1 MNQSLDLRQRK
12 NQVMDRK
19 IARPKEKKNLSVY
32 LSVGG
37 PIIALLIAIAVGGF
51 TLLYDLAREQ
61 DRSYVQNT
69 TVLVDRAVESRTQA
83 LATLSQDYSKWDSA
97 YELVTL
103 SWNQKWVD
111 ENIYVTAV
119 DASLIYRPG
128 VGVRHTSISELGAP
142 STTELEAFFANP
154 RIEDLTS
161 ELLAD
166 PTSQADM
173 GRSTIQDL
181 DGTLALVYL
190 SPFRPSGKSGAYR
203 PDAVRKDVAVVV
215 DVLTPQKLD
224 AIARSINLA
233 GFRYIPGV
241 TRPKT
246 GSKTLATPLR
256 NSEGVA
262 VGWLAWDN
270 GRPGTT
276 SFLKRS
282 AAILIGLAGLF
293 ALSFLVSAWL
303 VQSQLCILDKA
314 RETAEAANKV
324 KSEFLSNM
332 SHELRTPL
340 NSVIGYAEIIQEDIA
355 GGDSTGAI
363 KDAARIQ
370 RSATHLLTLINDL
383 LDHSKIEAGKMDIH
397 PEIVALEEVIN
408 DVTDSLQ
415 GRANANNVTLTMACD
430 PDIGDAYIDPVRLRQ
445 CLLNVASNAV
455 KFTKDGSVTLAM
467 RPVTLD
473 GVGCIRVSVTDTGI
487 GISKEALSRLFN
499 PFEQADGS
507 TTRNFGGTGLGLSIT
522 KHLVEAMGGKVSVE
536 STPGKGSTFTL
547 IFPRGQIETKDTPT
561 HWGTDYLPPEN
572 KVIAA

>member
-1 MNQSLDLRQRK
+1 
-12 NQVMDRK
+12 MDRN

-83 LATLSQDYSKWDSA
+83 LATLSQDYSKWDTA

-142 STTELEAFFANP
+142 STTELEGFFANP
-154 RIEDLTS
+154 RIEALTS

-166 PTSQADM
+166 PISRADL
-173 GRSTIQDL
+173 GRGTIQDL
-181 DGTLALVYL
+181 DGTLALVYV
-190 SPFRPSGKSGAYR
+190 SPFRPSGKSGAYKA
-203 PDAVRKDVAVVV
+203 DAVRKDVAVVV

-224 AIARSINLA
+224 NIARSINLA

-241 TRPKT
+241 ARPKT
-246 GSKTLATPLR
+246 GSKTLATPLL
-256 NSEGVA
+256 NNDGVA
-262 VGWLAWDN
+262 VGWLAWN
-270 GRPGTT
+270 NERPGTT
-276 SFLKRS
+276 SFVRRS
-282 AAILIGLAGLF
+282 VAILVGLAGLF

-340 NSVIGYAEIIQEDIA
+340 NSVIGYAEIIQEDVA
-355 GGDSTGAI
+355 AGDSSGAI
-363 KDAARIQ
+363 KDATRIQ

-397 PEIVALEEVIN
+397 PEIVALEEVLT

-415 GRANANNVTLTMACD
+415 GRATANNVKLTMACD
-430 PDIGDAYIDPVRLRQ
+430 PDIGEAYIDPVRLRQ

-467 RPVTLD
+467 RPVTLA

-522 KHLVEAMGGKVSVE
+522 KHLVEAMGGNVNVE

-561 HWGTDYLPPEN
+561 HCDGDYLPPESH
-572 KVIAA
+572 VIAA